1 MVPMARATPFY
12 RSIDEIESKG
22 ITLVF
27 PAKNRSDVFSLWKT
41 FYPRTP
47 LRWEWSDD
55 GDDKVFK
62 MWQLMKE
69 LSDCE
74 QVVYSKWYQGRA
86 TFFSRS
92 LFSALLRF
100 SQDQPKA
107 FIDQPEGVRALMD
120 CLEEDSPLSTKELK
134 ARSGLKGQS
143 FAAVYNRS
151 IKWCFLRF
159 LVVGFGEVED
169 GAFPSLLIGST
180 RLIYEDLVHQ
190 AGEMSQEE
198 SLKIIDRYM
207 PKGSSFRRQLDR
219 IFVT

>member
-1 MVPMARATPFY
+1 MAKSAPFY
-12 RSIDEIESKG
+12 RAIEEIESRG

-27 PAKNRSDVFSLWKT
+27 PAKKSSEVSSLWKT
-41 FYPRTP
+41 FHPRTP
-47 LRWEWSDD
+47 LRWEWSED

-74 QVVYSKWYQGRA
+74 QVIYSKWFQGRA
-86 TFFSRS
+86 TFFSRP

-100 SQDQPKA
+100 SQDCSEA
-107 FIDQPEGVRALMD
+107 FKNQPEGVKSLME

-134 ARSGLKGQS
+134 ARSGLRGKS

-151 IKWCFLRF
+151 MKWCFLRF
-159 LVVGFGEVED
+159 LTVGYGEVED

-180 RLIYEDLVHQ
+180 KLIYEDLVHQ
-190 AGEMSQEE
+190 ASEMSKEE
-198 SLKIIDRYM
+198 SLEIINRYM
-207 PKGSSFRRQLDR
+207 PTGSPFRKQLER
-219 IFVT
+219 VFKP